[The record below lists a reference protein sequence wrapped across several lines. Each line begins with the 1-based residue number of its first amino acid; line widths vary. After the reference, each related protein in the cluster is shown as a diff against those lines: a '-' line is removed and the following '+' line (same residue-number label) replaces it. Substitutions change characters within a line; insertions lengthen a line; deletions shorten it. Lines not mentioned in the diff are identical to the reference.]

1 MEDVDKKRKEILS
14 KYSEKRK
21 NGYKLLYD
29 VSKNSSKETNVNM
42 ESLSEGEKSFINEV
56 INDFKGKLSQL
67 KTILSSLNDAESKK
81 ANYKI
86 IEEFFEKFKRARF
99 WFKKLLFYLS
109 NSTMETRKKCIS
121 FFCAKYKEI
130 WTG

>member
-56 INDFKGKLSQL
+56 I
-67 KTILSSLNDAESKK
+67 
-81 ANYKI
+81 
-86 IEEFFEKFKRARF
+86 
-99 WFKKLLFYLS
+99 
-109 NSTMETRKKCIS
+109 
-121 FFCAKYKEI
+121 
-130 WTG
+130 